1 MSDILPTMIDTENN
15 CEQVFIPKVPS
26 IEEIASASKVEQLEY
41 QLSQMPDGFFPT
53 DHLFLPGMYIR
64 KIFMPAG
71 SLLTSMQHKTTHPF
85 VILSGKLRVMDQMEA
100 VEYEAPFVGV
110 TEAGTKRILYIHED
124 TTWLTF
130 HANPQNITDPDKMVE
145 YLTYPND
152 NPLFN
157 RDDPRANSWKKD
169 RYEADKI
176 NIMKNN
182 TENTINDFGG
192 ELS

>member
-1 MSDILPTMIDTENN
+1 MNQQLE
-15 CEQVFIPKVPS
+15 EQKEIINDQSVFDKKLPS
-26 IEEIASASKVEQLEY
+26 IEEIAAASKIEQLEY
-41 QLSQMPDGFFPT
+41 QMSQMPDGFFPT
-53 DHLFLPGMYIR
+53 EHLFLPGMYIR

-71 SLLTSMQHKTTHPF
+71 SLLTSMQHKTKHPF
-85 VILSGKLRVMDQMEA
+85 VITCGKCRVMDQEE
-100 VEYEAPFVGV
+100 VNEYEAPFVGV

-145 YLTYPND
+145 YLTSPND
-152 NPLFN
+152 KPLFN

-176 NIMKNN
+176 NIMKDN
-182 TENTINDFGG
+182 TENAINDFGG

>member
-1 MSDILPTMIDTENN
+1 MTSQLEAPEKENN
-15 CEQVFIPKVPS
+15 HGNVVGSKVPT
-26 IEEIASASKVEQLEY
+26 IEEIAAASPVEQLEY

-53 DHLFLPGMYIR
+53 EHLFLHGMYIR

-100 VEYEAPFVGV
+100 VEYEAPFIGV
-110 TEAGTKRILYIHED
+110 TEAGTKRVLYIHED

-130 HANPQNITDPDKMVE
+130 HANPENISDPDEMVE
-145 YLTYPND
+145 YLTYPNK
-152 NPLFN
+152 NPLFDK
-157 RDDPRANSWKKD
+157 DDERINSWKKN
-169 RYEADKI
+169 RYEQEGIKI
-176 NIMKNN
+176 METY
-182 TENTINDFGG
+182 TENTINDSGG

>member
-15 CEQVFIPKVPS
+15 CEQVFTPKVPS
-26 IEEIASASKVEQLEY
+26 IEEIAAASQVEQLEY
-41 QLSQMPDGFFPT
+41 QLSQMPDAFLPT
-53 DHLFLPGMYIR
+53 EHLFLPGIYVR

-85 VILSGKLRVMDQMEA
+85 VIPSGKLRVMDQVEA

-110 TEAGTKRILYIHED
+110 TEAGTKRVLYIHED

-130 HANPQNITDPDKMVE
+130 HANPENITDPDKMVE
-145 YLTYPND
+145 YLTYPNE
-152 NPLFN
+152 NPLFDK
-157 RDDPRANSWKKD
+157 DDPRANSWKKN
-169 RYEADKI
+169 RYEELKI
-176 NIMKNN
+176 NTMKNY
-182 TENTINDFGG
+182 TENTLNNSGG